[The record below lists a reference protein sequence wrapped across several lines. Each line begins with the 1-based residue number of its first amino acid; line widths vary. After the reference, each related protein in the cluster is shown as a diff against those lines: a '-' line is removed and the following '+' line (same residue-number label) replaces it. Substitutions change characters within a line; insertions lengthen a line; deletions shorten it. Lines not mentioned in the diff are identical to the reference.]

1 MDDHPG
7 KRHVHGLFL
16 DDAGGVV
23 HEDLQRKPLAIN
35 KLNNLVVT
43 KLICHEIFRFDY
55 FAAMK
60 NPIDGY
66 HKIEFEEDPPEIY
79 LEAKQVEKNAAERQK
94 TYSFPVRQHL

>member
-1 MDDHPG
+1 MSRPFYRRCWWRCSRG
-7 KRHVHGLFL
+7 CP
-16 DDAGGVV
+16 AA
-23 HEDLQRKPLAIN
+23 RKPLAIN
-35 KLNNLVVT
+35 NLNNLVVT

-60 NPIDGY
+60 NPTDGY